1 MSQINND
8 FNSYDDLQ
16 TAMFADCLANSKE
29 IFQLIDTVFPLDS
42 CRHYQV
48 LPLELQGRDLTL
60 GMLDPSNQESLRFIN
75 SIAKVFQYKLNLKL
89 IDTQTHQIILDS
101 YPQSSQSS
109 PKPQNSDENKTVI
122 DASFNI
128 EPIPLNENQLNRRRL
143 IDSAPTI
150 ITQPQEELAA
160 SKLNEKLPDLPPDL
174 DFLRDLDL
182 TPQPSAKPAQDA
194 SATLYE
200 IPPEFLHP
208 KTHNF
213 GDKLADDKPT
223 IIGGDPAQ
231 LLAAETFNPEIVVGE
246 AQISDLIPETP
257 GNHLEVTPEEA
268 EEIDFLP
275 QLIPQLSWHKLLE
288 QAFKHQ
294 AEQIHL
300 TRYSDRGSIIVYK
313 NEEPQSFIER
323 VPLPIFCSLIDEI
336 KRMARLPQE
345 ISAHPQK
352 VVLERFYD
360 QERILLRLEFM
371 LHNDKEKVM
380 IQILRDQA
388 LRIYEQQQLDKISE
402 QALQLAQQLEKT
414 LRKIQACFDTGKL
427 TNLRELQTVQSRI
440 NHQLRLLDK

>member
-16 TAMFADCLANSKE
+16 AAMFADCLANSKE

-48 LPLELQGRDLTL
+48 LPLELQGSNLTL
-60 GMLDPSNQESLRFIN
+60 GMLDPSNEESLRFIN

-89 IDTQTHQIILDS
+89 IDAQTHQIILAS
-101 YPQSSQSS
+101 YPQNSPRS
-109 PKPQNSDENKTVI
+109 PKLQKLDDNKTVI

-128 EPIPLNENQLNRRRL
+128 ESIPLNENQLNRRRL
-143 IDSAPTI
+143 ADSAPTI
-150 ITQPQEELAA
+150 ITQPQEELN
-160 SKLNEKLPDLPPDL
+160 SFSDLPPDL

-182 TPQPSAKPAQDA
+182 TPQPPAKSAQDA

-200 IPPEFLHP
+200 IPAEFLPP
-208 KTHNF
+208 KASHNHNF
-213 GDKLADDKPT
+213 DDKPT

-231 LLAAETFNPEIVVGE
+231 LLAAESYPPNPEISG
-246 AQISDLIPETP
+246 
-257 GNHLEVTPEEA
+257 HLTEITPEKV

-275 QLIPQLSWHKLLE
+275 QLMPQLSWHKLLE

-300 TRYSDRGSIIVYK
+300 TRYSDRGSIIASQ
-313 NEEPQSFIER
+313 NEEPQSFIEQ

-345 ISAHPQK
+345 ISTNPQK

-360 QERILLRLEFM
+360 QERILLRMEFM
-371 LHNDKEKVM
+371 LQNDKEKVI

-388 LRIYEQQQLDKISE
+388 LKIYEQQQLDKISE

-414 LRKIQACFDTGKL
+414 LRKIQAGFDTAKL

>member
-8 FNSYDDLQ
+8 FNSYDALQ

-48 LPLELQGRDLTL
+48 LPLELEGRDLTL

-89 IDTQTHQIILDS
+89 IDAQTHQIILDS
-101 YPQSSQSS
+101 YSQNSQSS
-109 PKPQNSDENKTVI
+109 PKPQKSDDNKTVI
-122 DASFNI
+122 DTSFNI
-128 EPIPLNENQLNRRRL
+128 KPIPLNENQLNRRRL
-143 IDSAPTI
+143 ADSAPTI
-150 ITQPQEELAA
+150 ITQPQEELN
-160 SKLNEKLPDLPPDL
+160 SFSDLPPDL

-182 TPQPSAKPAQDA
+182 TPQPPAKPAQDA

-200 IPPEFLHP
+200 IPAEFLPP
-208 KTHNF
+208 KTPQNHNF
-213 GDKLADDKPT
+213 DDKPT

-231 LLAAETFNPEIVVGE
+231 LLAAETSPPNHEIDFSE
-246 AQISDLIPETP
+246 AQIADLIPETP
-257 GNHLEVTPEEA
+257 GNHVEVTPEEA
-268 EEIDFLP
+268 EAMDFLP
-275 QLIPQLSWHKLLE
+275 QLMPQLSWQKLLE

-294 AEQIHL
+294 TAQINL

-371 LHNDKEKVM
+371 LQNNKEKVM

-414 LRKIQACFDTGKL
+414 LRKIQASFDTAKL

-440 NHQLRLLDK
+440 NHQLKLLDK

>member
-8 FNSYDDLQ
+8 FNSDNDLQ
-16 TAMFADCLANSKE
+16 AAMFADCLANSKE

-48 LPLELQGRDLTL
+48 LPLGLQGSNLTL

-89 IDTQTHQIILDS
+89 IDAQTHQIILDS
-101 YPQSSQSS
+101 YPRNSPSS
-109 PKPQNSDENKTVI
+109 PKPQKSDDNKTVI

-128 EPIPLNENQLNRRRL
+128 KPIPLNENQLNRRRL
-143 IDSAPTI
+143 ADSAPTI
-150 ITQPQEELAA
+150 ITQPQEELN
-160 SKLNEKLPDLPPDL
+160 SLSDLPPDL

-182 TPQPSAKPAQDA
+182 TPQPAAKPAQDT

-200 IPPEFLHP
+200 IPTEFLPP
-208 KTHNF
+208 KTPHNHNF
-213 GDKLADDKPT
+213 DDKPT

-231 LLAAETFNPEIVVGE
+231 LLAAETSPPNPEINFSEAQE
-246 AQISDLIPETP
+246 AQIANLIPETP
-257 GNHLEVTPEEA
+257 GNPAMVTPEEA
-268 EEIDFLP
+268 EEMDFLP
-275 QLIPQLSWHKLLE
+275 QLMPQLSWQKLLE
-288 QAFKHQ
+288 QVLKHQ
-294 AEQIHL
+294 TEQIHL
-300 TRYSDRGSIIVYK
+300 TRYSDRGSIIVYQ

-336 KRMARLPQE
+336 KRMARLPQA
-345 ISAHPQK
+345 ISAHSQK

-371 LHNDKEKVM
+371 LQNNKEKVM

-414 LRKIQACFDTGKL
+414 LRKIQASFDTAKL

-440 NHQLRLLDK
+440 NHQLKLLDQ